1 MDKFI
6 KLILSIL
13 KDKESIV
20 MWLLIKNNQNG
31 LNFKISKHSVYL
43 QINKDFKFIQVLGNI
58 I

>member
-1 MDKFI
+1 MDKFT
-6 KLILSIL
+6 KSILSIL

-31 LNFKISKHSVYL
+31 SNFKISKHSVYL